1 MIMEHTTRHDGRYS
15 GTLHYIQT
23 HWPSYVFFFG
33 GSALLILLAIVF
45 SAQRGWSGFIAVGL
59 IAFLMSCALL
69 IASLRA
75 AHNIYDNDKIRDALI
90 ELGQIR
96 PDELVVVV
104 NLGTRRLPER
114 LSRRLTTGKV
124 IVIDIYNPQQTPGKA
139 LARAHK
145 WTAARRT
152 SGHQED
158 HYQSDPRISWRDGSV
173 GLLPLPDNS
182 VPVVMLIQTVS
193 EFWQQGDRICL
204 IREVERI
211 LAPGGRL
218 LLAERLRTRTN
229 LLVMGPDALQL
240 EPLQYWQEL
249 LGETKLQLEGIK
261 NLEELIYFIRA
272 DKQWGEL
279 GRQLTLDF

>member
-1 MIMEHTTRHDGRYS
+1 MIMEHTTRRDGRYS

-23 HWPSYVFFFG
+23 HWPSYVFVFG
-33 GSALLILLAIVF
+33 GSALFILIAIVF
-45 SAQRGWSGFIAVGL
+45 SAQRGWFGFIAVGL
-59 IAFLMSCALL
+59 IAFLTLCTLL
-69 IASLRA
+69 GASLWA
-75 AHNIYDNDKIRDALI
+75 AHNIYDNDNIRDALI

-96 PDELVVVV
+96 PEEVVVVV
-104 NLGTRRLPER
+104 NLGTRRMPDR

-124 IVIDIYNPQQTPGKA
+124 IVIDVYNPQQTPGKA

-158 HYQSDPRISWRDGSV
+158 HYQPDPRISWRDGSV

-182 VPVVMLIQTVS
+182 VPVAMLIQTAS

-204 IREVERI
+204 FREVERI
-211 LAPGGRL
+211 LAPGDRL

-229 LLVMGPDALQL
+229 LLVMGPEALRL
-240 EPLQYWQEL
+240 ESLKYWQEL
-249 LGETKLQLEGIK
+249 LGETKLRIEGTK
-261 NLEELIYFIRA
+261 NLGELMYCIRA
-272 DKQWGEL
+272 EKAWGEL